1 MMRVWKP
8 TPEEI
13 KETEQW
19 NTWNKEVSEFPW
31 SYDETETCYILDG
44 EAVVVD
50 KGGEEIRFQKGD
62 MVQFE
67 EGVECTWKIV
77 SEIRKKYIFG

>member
-8 TPEEI
+8 SPEEI
-13 KETEQW
+13 KETDQW
-19 NTWNKEVSEFPW
+19 GTWNKEVSEFPW
-31 SYDETETCYILDG
+31 SYTETETCYILEG

-50 KGGEEIRFQKGD
+50 KNGNEIRFQKGD
-62 MVQFE
+62 MVRFE
-67 EGVECTWKIV
+67 EGVDCTWKIV